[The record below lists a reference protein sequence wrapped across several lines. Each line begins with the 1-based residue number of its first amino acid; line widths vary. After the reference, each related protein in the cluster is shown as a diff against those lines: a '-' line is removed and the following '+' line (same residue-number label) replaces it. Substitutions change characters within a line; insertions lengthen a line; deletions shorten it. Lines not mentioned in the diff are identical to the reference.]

1 MKALVLALSISRFE
15 DVMSENNIKILS
27 RKRSYKNRIYE
38 IASDLRMFKKLM
50 MDNGLE
56 VGLEVG
62 VKIL

>member
-38 IASDLRMFKKLM
+38 IACDLKMFKKLM

-56 VGLEVG
+56 VG